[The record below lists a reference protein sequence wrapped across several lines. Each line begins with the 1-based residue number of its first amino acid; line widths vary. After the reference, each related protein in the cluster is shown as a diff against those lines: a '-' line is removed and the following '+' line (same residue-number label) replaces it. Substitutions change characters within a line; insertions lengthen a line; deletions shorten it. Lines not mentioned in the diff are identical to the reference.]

1 MLWIYIIQVMKR
13 FSNYLTKYTK
23 KQDKGSQMKL
33 KQNKKRF
40 NPRYFMSERTDLPE
54 AAEEVVETTTEPME
68 EVEAE
73 SVHEQVTPDN
83 VMLVVDAVIKMATG
97 PLAGVFASALAL
109 VGWSLVKKD
118 SDPLK

>member
-1 MLWIYIIQVMKR
+1 MKR

-83 VMLVVDAVIKMATG
+83 LRVFAEAMIKMATDPAFL
-97 PLAGVFASALAL
+97 PLIAAVLAKL
-109 VGWSLVKKD
+109 GWSLIKKD
-118 SDPLK
+118 SDQPK

>member
-1 MLWIYIIQVMKR
+1 
-13 FSNYLTKYTK
+13 
-23 KQDKGSQMKL
+23 MKL

-73 SVHEQVTPDN
+73 SVHEQVTPEN
-83 VMLVVDAVIKMATG
+83 LQLFAEAMIKMATDPVFL
-97 PLAGVFASALAL
+97 PLIAGVLAKL
-109 VGWSLVKKD
+109 GWSLIKKD
-118 SDPLK
+118 SDQPK

>member
-1 MLWIYIIQVMKR
+1 MKR

-23 KQDKGSQMKL
+23 RQDKGSQMKL

-83 VMLVVDAVIKMATG
+83 LRVFAEAMIKMATDPAFL
-97 PLAGVFASALAL
+97 PLIAAVLAKL
-109 VGWSLVKKD
+109 GWSLIKKD
-118 SDPLK
+118 SDQP

>member
-1 MLWIYIIQVMKR
+1 MKR

-54 AAEEVVETTTEPME
+54 AAEPME

>member
-1 MLWIYIIQVMKR
+1 
-13 FSNYLTKYTK
+13 
-23 KQDKGSQMKL
+23 MKL

-73 SVHEQVTPDN
+73 NVHEQVTPEN
-83 VMLVVDAVIKMATG
+83 LQLVVDAVIKMATG
-97 PLAGVFASALAL
+97 PLSGVFLAALAAF
-109 VGWSLVKKD
+109 GWSLVKEKKMERD
-118 SDPLK
+118 YRATAQP

>member
-1 MLWIYIIQVMKR
+1 MAMK
-13 FSNYLTKYTK
+13 K
-23 KQDKGSQMKL
+23 
-33 KQNKKRF
+33 NKKRF
-40 NPRYFMSERTDLPE
+40 DPRYFMSERTDSPE
-54 AAEEVVETTTEPME
+54 AVEEVVETTTEPME

-73 SVHEQVTPDN
+73 NVHEQVTPDN

>member
-1 MLWIYIIQVMKR
+1 
-13 FSNYLTKYTK
+13 
-23 KQDKGSQMKL
+23 MKL

>member
-1 MLWIYIIQVMKR
+1 MKR

-73 SVHEQVTPDN
+73 NVHEQVTPEN
-83 VMLVVDAVIKMATG
+83 LQLVVDAVIKMATG
-97 PLAGVFASALAL
+97 PLSGVFIAALAL
-109 VGWSLVKKD
+109 FGWSLVKEKQIEKNYKD
-118 SDPLK
+118 SDQPK